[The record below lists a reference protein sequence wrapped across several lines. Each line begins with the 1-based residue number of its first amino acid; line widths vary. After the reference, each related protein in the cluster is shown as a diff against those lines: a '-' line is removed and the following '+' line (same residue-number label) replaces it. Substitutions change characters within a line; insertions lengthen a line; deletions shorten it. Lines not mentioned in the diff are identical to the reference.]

1 MVPRM
6 NQSQTCEPPQW
17 HARLGAT
24 PMSEQLS
31 PIPWLDVLLIVA
43 LVAINGVLSMSE
55 LAIVSSREAR
65 LKALAKSGSRGA
77 QCSLDLASDPGRFLS
92 TVQSGITLISI
103 IAGAFSG
110 ASLGEPTAQR
120 IQLTG
125 LDPETAHTVGFGVV
139 IVLTTFATLVVGEI
153 VPKQVALRSP
163 EPIAVAMSRPML
175 WLSKITAPF
184 VWLLNTS
191 SSLIFRALGLD
202 RESKNQVTAEELHL
216 VVAEAQTA
224 GVLEED
230 ERAMISGI
238 VRLADRPVR
247 EVMTPRTEVDWI
259 DLGSSPDEVRQALLN
274 TAHNRLPVAQGSIEN
289 IVGVIQTR
297 DVLACMLEGRAIDLN
312 RLCRKA
318 PVIPDLM
325 DAMDA
330 LVVLRSAEV
339 PLALVH
345 DEYGHLEGIVT
356 PGSILAALAGTF
368 AHDVEQGEEPPL
380 VERDDG
386 SWLVSGAAS
395 ADLLSDRLGV
405 RMPHDR
411 DYSTVAGFA
420 LSVLKHLP
428 DTGEVFKH
436 DGWSFEIVDMDGRK
450 IDTLIASRPRKRGA
464 ESEAE
469 AVG

>member
-1 MVPRM
+1 
-6 NQSQTCEPPQW
+6 
-17 HARLGAT
+17 
-24 PMSEQLS
+24 MSDHIL
-31 PIPWLDVLLIVA
+31 PFPWIDVFIILALIA
-43 LVAINGVLSMSE
+43 ENGILAMSE

-65 LKALAKSGSRGA
+65 LKAMARAGSRGA

-110 ASLGEPTAQR
+110 ASLGEPVAER
-120 IQLTG
+120 IQLLG
-125 LDPETAHTVGFGVV
+125 LDPETAHSVGFGVV

-163 EPIAVAMSRPML
+163 EPIAVVMSRPML

-191 SSLIFRALGLD
+191 SSLIFRAFGLD
-202 RESKNQVTAEELHL
+202 KESKNHVTAEELHL

-259 DLGSSPDEVRQALLN
+259 DAGSTPDEVHAALLE
-274 TAHNRLPVAQGSIEN
+274 TPHNRLPVAQGSIEN

-297 DVLACMLEGRAIDLN
+297 DVLACMLEGRPIDLN
-312 RLCRKA
+312 RLCRTA

-330 LVVLRSAEV
+330 LAVLRSADV

-368 AHDVEQGEEPPL
+368 AHDVEKGEEPPL
-380 VERDDG
+380 VEREDG

-395 ADLLSDRLGV
+395 ADLLSDRLGI
-405 RMPHDR
+405 RMPDDR

-428 DTGEVFKH
+428 ETGEMFKH

-450 IDTLIASRPRKRGA
+450 IDKLIASRARKRKA
-464 ESEAE
+464 EAE
-469 AVG
+469 VEAVS

>member
-1 MVPRM
+1 MAP
-6 NQSQTCEPPQW
+6 
-17 HARLGAT
+17 LGGYILST
-24 PMSEQLS
+24 PMSDHLT
-31 PIPWLDVLLIVA
+31 PIPWLDVLLIFA
-43 LVAINGVLSMSE
+43 LICLNGVLAMGE

-65 LKALAKSGSRGA
+65 LKAMAKSGSGGA
-77 QCSLDLASDPGRFLS
+77 QCALELGADPGRFLS
-92 TVQSGITLISI
+92 TVQSGITLIAI
-103 IAGAFSG
+103 FAGAFSG
-110 ASLGEPTAQR
+110 ASLGEPMTERVQR
-120 IQLTG
+120 LLG
-125 LDPETAHTVGFGVV
+125 LDANTAHTVGFSLV
-139 IVLTTFATLVVGEI
+139 IVLTTYFSLVIGEI
-153 VPKQVALRSP
+153 VPKQIALRSP
-163 EPIAVAMSRPML
+163 EPIAVAMARPMR
-175 WLSKITAPF
+175 WLSVITAPF
-184 VWLLNTS
+184 VWLLDRS
-191 SSLIFRALGLD
+191 SALIFHVFGFD

-247 EVMTPRTEVDWI
+247 EVMTPRTEIDWI
-259 DLGSSPDEVRQALLN
+259 DVHATPDDVRTALLA
-274 TAHNRLPVAQGSIEN
+274 TPHNRIPVADGSVEN

-297 DVLACMLEGRAIDLN
+297 DVLAVALEGHPINLQK
-312 RLCRKA
+312 LFRKA

-330 LVVLRSAEV
+330 LAVLRNSDV

-345 DEYGHLEGIVT
+345 DEYGHLDGIVT

-380 VERDDG
+380 VEREDG

-395 ADLLSDRLGV
+395 ADLLTDRLGV
-405 RMPHDR
+405 NLPVDR

-428 DTGEVFKH
+428 DTGETFRH
-436 DGWSFEIVDMDGRK
+436 DGWAFEVVDMDGRK
-450 IDTLIASRPRKRGA
+450 IDKLIASRPRKRAA
-464 ESEAE
+464 ETQAE